1 MNRRY
6 IIIEDERLAY
16 EELKRMMALIRPNY
30 TLTGWGQSVEQAVML
45 LRGGNFDLILLDIQL
60 SDGLCFEIFEQ
71 CPSDVA
77 VIFTTAYDDYALKA
91 FKLNSVDYLLKPIDE
106 SELNA
111 ALEKYERHSTNTGAT
126 FDSSR
131 LESSYLSGNGKS
143 RFLVQVGDTFRH
155 VQTEDIAYFYS
166 EDKYVFLHLFTGKR
180 YIINYTLEQL
190 DTLLSQKQFF
200 RVSRNFIVN
209 IRSVNKITKFFAGKM
224 ELHLQ
229 PEPPQDVMVS
239 RRRSR
244 DFLKWMDELR

>member
-6 IIIEDERLAY
+6 IIIEDEQLAY
-16 EELKRMMALIRPNY
+16 EELKRMMTLIRPNY
-30 TLTGWGQSVEQAVML
+30 TLTGWAQGVEQAVML

-77 VIFTTAYDDYALKA
+77 VIFTTAYDEYALKA

-106 SELNA
+106 GELNA
-111 ALEKYERHSTNTGAT
+111 ALEKYERHSTNSATT
-126 FDSSR
+126 FDSSK

-155 VQTEDIAYFYS
+155 VQTEDVAYFYS

-180 YIINYTLEQL
+180 YIIN
-190 DTLLSQKQFF
+190 
-200 RVSRNFIVN
+200 
-209 IRSVNKITKFFAGKM
+209 
-224 ELHLQ
+224 
-229 PEPPQDVMVS
+229 
-239 RRRSR
+239 
-244 DFLKWMDELR
+244 